1 MEIDEK
7 EFLEHYG
14 TPRHSGRYPWGSGG
28 EETVGSKRNPSFL
41 DTVAELKREG
51 MSDVE
56 VCVAL
61 GIGKVDRSGVF
72 KPSTTRLRALKSIAK
87 SDQKAE
93 DIAHAQRLKDKG
105 LSNPAIGKI
114 MGKNES
120 SVRALLADGAS
131 EKADALTETAN
142 MLERQVKEKTYLDV
156 GVGTELYVG
165 PGPGISQTRLNT
177 AVTVLKEKGYQ
188 VHTVPVPQIG
198 TGKDTNVKVLCPPG
212 TTWGDVRRHTAEIKP
227 ITEFSSDGGH
237 KYDAIKPP
245 LAINPKRVQIRYK
258 EDGGDQADGVIYVR
272 EGVPDL
278 SLGGNR
284 YGQVRIQ
291 VGDKKYLKGMA
302 MYHPDIPDG
311 VDLVF
316 NTNKE
321 RKEGFDKT
329 LKDLTDDPDLPFG
342 SVIRQI
348 LDRPGYP
355 DAKPIS
361 AMNLVNEQGK
371 WDEWSKNLSSQFLS
385 KQAPPFARVQL
396 DTAYT
401 RRKAEF
407 DDIMALTNP
416 TVRKKLLEEFAEGSN
431 SAAVHL
437 KAAHLPRQATKVIL
451 PLNSLPVNEVYAPS
465 FRSGERVA
473 LVRFPHGGIFEIPDL
488 IVNNKNPEGR
498 RLLGDAPDAIG
509 IHHKV
514 AERLSGADFDGDTV
528 LVLPNNSNKIKISP
542 ALQQLKDFNPKREFP
557 GYEGM
562 KVMSKERKGI
572 EMGLISN
579 LITDMTIKGASHAEL
594 ARAVKHSMVVIDAE
608 KHELN
613 YRLSAQVNGIAS
625 LKAEYQSGPR
635 GGAATLISRKKSYD
649 HVPERKPRPMSEG
662 GPIDPT
668 TGRRV
673 YVETGKTKFNPI
685 TGERELL
692 KKKVNKLDATD
703 DAHTLSSGIYMER
716 IYADHSNQ
724 LKGLANQARL
734 ASKNT
739 PRLVQSKSA
748 KQIHAREVASID
760 AKLYLAEKNA
770 PRERQAQIVANAAV
784 KAKKASTPGL
794 EKDTIK
800 KLKFQELAIAR
811 SRLGAGKERVA
822 LTQEEWDA
830 VQAGAITNNKLERIL
845 ANGDMDNIRKLATP
859 RAALLMTTAKTTQA
873 KRLLASGL
881 TRQEVADKLGVS
893 LTTLDVSV
901 KGGEDNG

>member
-1 MEIDEK
+1 MEIDEHDY
-7 EFLEHYG
+7 LEHYG

-28 EETVGSKRNPSFL
+28 DDNSDKRNKTFL
-41 DTVAELKREG
+41 DSVEELRKSG
-51 MSDVE
+51 MTDVE
-56 VCVAL
+56 ICTAL
-61 GIGKVDRSGVF
+61 GIGKMDRTGTF

-87 SDQKAE
+87 NEQKQA
-93 DIAHAQRLKDKG
+93 DIAQAQRLHDKG
-105 LSNPAIGKI
+105 HSNVAIGKI

-120 SVRALLADGAS
+120 SVRALLVDGAA

-142 MLERQVKEKTYLDV
+142 MLKRQVAEKGLVDV
-156 GVGTELYVG
+156 GVGSELYV
-165 PGPGISQTRLNT
+165 GPGISQTRLNT
-177 AVTVLKEKGYQ
+177 AVTILREQGYEL
-188 VHTVPVPQIG
+188 HTVPVPQIG
-198 TGKDTNVKVLCPPG
+198 TGKDTNVKVLAPPG
-212 TTWGDVRRHTAEIKP
+212 TTWGEVRRRTAEIKP

-237 KYDAIKPP
+237 KYDRIQKP
-245 LAINPKRVQIRYK
+245 LVVDQKRVSVRFK
-258 EDGGDQADGVIYVR
+258 EDGGDKADGVIYVR

-302 MYHPDIPDG
+302 MYHPDMPDG

-321 RKEGFDKT
+321 KKVGFDDS
-329 LKDLTDDPDLPFG
+329 LKNLTDDPDLPFG
-342 SVIRQI
+342 SVVRQI
-348 LDRPGYP
+348 LDRPGHP
-355 DAKPIS
+355 DAKVIS
-361 AMNLVNEQGK
+361 AMNLVNEQGN
-371 WDEWSKNLSSQFLS
+371 WDDWSKNLSSQFLS
-385 KQAPPFARVQL
+385 KQAPPFAKTQL
-396 DTAYT
+396 DTAYG

-416 TVRKKLLEEFAEGSN
+416 TVKKKLLEEFAEGTD

-451 PLNSLPVNEVYAPS
+451 PINSLPDTEVYAPS
-465 FRSGERVA
+465 FRTGERVA
-473 LVRFPHGGIFEIPDL
+473 LVRFPHGGTFEIPEL
-488 IVNNKNPEGR
+488 IVNNRNPQGR
-498 RLLGDAPDAIG
+498 KLLGDAPDAIG
-509 IHHKV
+509 INHKV

-528 LVLPNNSNKIKISP
+528 LVIPNNSGKIKSSP
-542 ALQQLKDFNPKREFP
+542 ALEQLKNFNPTREYP

-608 KHELN
+608 KHKLN
-613 YRLSAQVNGIAS
+613 YRLSAQVNGISA

-649 HVPERKPRPMSEG
+649 YLPDRKPRPMSQG
-662 GPIDPT
+662 GPIDPK

-673 YVETGKTKFNPI
+673 FVETGKTKFNPL
-685 TGERELL
+685 TGEREQLRR
-692 KKKVNKLDATD
+692 KVNKLDATD
-703 DAHTLSSGIYMER
+703 DAHTLSSGILMER
-716 IYADHSNQ
+716 YYADHSNK

-734 ASKNT
+734 ASLNT
-739 PRLVQSKSA
+739 PPLKHAPSA
-748 KQIHAREVASID
+748 KKVHAKQVASID
-760 AKLYLAEKNA
+760 AKLYLAERNA

-784 KAKKASTPGL
+784 RAKKDANPGL
-794 EKDTIK
+794 EKDTLK
-800 KLKFQELAIAR
+800 KLRYQELAVAR
-811 SRLGAGKERVA
+811 SRLGAGKERVV
-822 LTQEEWDA
+822 LTQDEWDA
-830 VQAGAITNNKLERIL
+830 IQAGAITNNKLERIL
-845 ANGDMDNIRKLATP
+845 ANADMDNIRKLATP
-859 RAALLMTTAKTTQA
+859 RTSLLMTTSKTAQA

-893 LTTLDVSV
+893 LTTLDESV
-901 KGGEDNG
+901 KGGDG